1 MPKVNKR
8 ANERMTRN
16 KFEMTTGN
24 KNIDLY
30 NKALLKERKD
40 ITKDELEFERNKED
54 CKFKPTINKS
64 AYLQKSP

>member
-8 ANERMTRN
+8 ANEKLTRN

-30 NKALLKERKD
+30 NKAVLKDR
-40 ITKDELEFERNKED
+40 
-54 CKFKPTINKS
+54 
-64 AYLQKSP
+64 